1 MSVIKKGY
9 IREWFDALLFAV
21 IAASIIRWA
30 TFEAFTIPTPSMET
44 TLQVGDFL
52 FVNKLNY
59 GPRTPMTPLQI
70 PLTHQKIW
78 GTNIPSYLNWIKLPQ
93 YRLPGFSKIERNDV
107 VVFNYPRE
115 LEKPIDI
122 KTYYVKRCVALP
134 GDTLEIEN
142 GNIIINS
149 KTINSSNEMQYRFY
163 IITEQSINPRIFKKY
178 GIWEYNKTQNGYV
191 INTKESIAM
200 KLKNEPFIKD
210 VFIGKIEK
218 NQSIYSIF
226 PDANKLTW
234 NTDFYGPL
242 TIPKKDMIIKI
253 NEDNLIRYG
262 STIVDYEHH
271 NNVSIEKN
279 KLYINNEEIKE
290 YKFIQ
295 NYYFMM
301 GDNRHNSED
310 SRFWGF
316 VPEDHVLGEA
326 SFIWLSIDKNES
338 FFKKIRW
345 NRLFNTI
352 K

>member
-1 MSVIKKGY
+1 MSVIKKGP
-9 IREWFDALLFAV
+9 IREWLDALLFAV
-21 IAASIIRWA
+21 VAASIIRWA
-30 TFEAFTIPTPSMET
+30 TFEAFTIPTPSMES

-93 YRLPGFSKIERNDV
+93 YRLPGFSKIERNDI

-115 LEKPIDI
+115 LEKPIDL

-134 GDTLEIEN
+134 GDTLKIEN

-149 KTINSSNEMQYRFY
+149 KTTNSSIEMQYRFY
-163 IITEQSINPRIFKKY
+163 VITEQSINPRIFKKY
-178 GIWEYNKTQNGYV
+178 DIWEYNKTRDGYV

-200 KLKNEPFIKD
+200 KFKNEPFIKD

-262 STIVDYEHH
+262 STITDYEHH
-271 NNVSIEKN
+271 NNVIIEKN